1 MQIVKYIILFLI
13 LMLSSSLGKILSKK
27 YIHRL
32 EELEEMKNSLNI
44 FKNKIKFTYE
54 PIPDI
59 FEEIS
64 KTKVKNI
71 GEIFERAREKMDNKT
86 ANLAWEESIEESN
99 NNLKEDDKNILK
111 TLSKLLGQTDVEG
124 QVSQIEITER
134 FLDTQIKEAI
144 DEKQKNEKLY
154 KRLGTIIGLA
164 IQNSCSWYFSCSF
177 TSGVGKSRKR
187 GSSDDD
193 NFGRISYCFNH
204 GY

>member
-164 IQNSCSWYFSCSF
+164 I
-177 TSGVGKSRKR
+177 V
-187 GSSDDD
+187 
-193 NFGRISYCFNH
+193 IVLV
-204 GY
+204 